1 MCISLTSK
9 LGIRLHYAYFITHP
23 DHQAIRSLSAFAS
36 KWASVEKEKASP
48 PRANAAFVILVRNE
62 EIVPLIETLKQL
74 EDRFNRQYHYPYV
87 FLNDQPFD
95 EDFKR

>member
-1 MCISLTSK
+1 MP
-9 LGIRLHYAYFITHP
+9 RVHYAFFVARPNRQSI
-23 DHQAIRSLSAFAS
+23 ISLSAFAD
-36 KWASVEKEKASP
+36 KWSPAEKEKLSP

-62 EIVPLIETLKQL
+62 EILPMIETLKQL